1 MAVFYVVLETDF
13 VSMLVLLS
21 LNLDILNI
29 YHREEELRMS
39 STVYKSV
46 MILLFVWLFY
56 QIFNSWMLLTFLLTA
71 LLFLFLYKTS
81 PGTKASKSQQLII
94 SVILFTASVVFT
106 NAFWAIISVFL
117 VVEMNTDSKLSRTV
131 RDPLFRRKQYWR
143 EKEFVSVDL
152 TSHLEEESKLKFS
165 RNKWFG
171 DDAVGKDV
179 FQWEDKNFVKIMGDS
194 FFDLGN
200 TIIPKRENTII
211 IRKGIGDIK
220 IIVPKDIALSLDISL
235 AIGKLVI
242 DKEEY
247 DMKNETVKWQSDHYH
262 SSIRK
267 LRIVSNTLV
276 GEVEVIYL

>member
-1 MAVFYVVLETDF
+1 
-13 VSMLVLLS
+13 
-21 LNLDILNI
+21 
-29 YHREEELRMS
+29 MS
-39 STVYKSV
+39 STLYKSV

-56 QIFNSWMLLTFLLTA
+56 QIFNSWMLLVFLMMA

-81 PGTKASKSQQLII
+81 PGSKEAKSHQLWTSI
-94 SVILFTASVVFT
+94 ILFIASIVFT

-117 VVEMNTDSKLSRTV
+117 VVEMNTDSKLSRTI

-143 EKEFVSVDL
+143 EKEFVSVEWDDQVAD
-152 TSHLEEESKLKFS
+152 ESRMKFS
-165 RNKWFG
+165 KNKWVG
-171 DDAVGKDV
+171 DDSVGKDV
-179 FQWEDKNFVKIMGDS
+179 FQWDDKNFIKIMGDT

-211 IRKGIGDIK
+211 MRKGFGDTK
-220 IIVPKDIALSLDISL
+220 IIVPKDIALSLDISMAL
-235 AIGKLVI
+235 GKLVI

-247 DMKNETVKWQSDHYH
+247 DLKNETVKWQSENYT

>member
-1 MAVFYVVLETDF
+1 
-13 VSMLVLLS
+13 
-21 LNLDILNI
+21 
-29 YHREEELRMS
+29 MS
-39 STVYKSV
+39 SAIYKSI

-56 QIFNSWMLLTFLLTA
+56 QIINSWMLLFLLVTG

-81 PGTKASKSQQLII
+81 PGSRESKAQQFWTSLIFI
-94 SVILFTASVVFT
+94 GASVVFT

-117 VVEMNTDSKLSRTV
+117 VVEMNTDSKLSRTI
-131 RDPLFRRKQYWR
+131 RDPLFKRKQYWR
-143 EKEFVSVDL
+143 EKEFVSVDWEHSVDSE
-152 TSHLEEESKLKFS
+152 TEIKFS

-171 DDAVGKDV
+171 DDSIGKDV
-179 FQWEDKNFVKIMGDS
+179 FQWKDHNFTKVMGDS

-211 IRKGIGDIK
+211 IRKGFGDTK

-235 AIGKLVI
+235 GLGKLVI

-247 DMKNETVKWQSDHYH
+247 DLKNETVLWKSRNYE
-262 SSIRK
+262 SSLRK